1 MEKMMMIIW
10 WIMNIIMFGVF
21 IKGIAFSKKG
31 GTIERTLFLCLCMVA
46 VLSSWDELF
55 FELEY
60 PLRKSLAGLVVE
72 GIEHLGFYGLCISV
86 ILMERRYGGKEGD
99 SPKLLVL
106 MGCFPVMSV
115 IWNMEYK
122 LYMDPSWTNQDYTKL
137 ARYIGF
143 VTWIMLI
150 LLNYLLCVLYY
161 GIRKTQKERADQL
174 LLLQQYE
181 VEKRHYKDIEQ
192 MEKTVRGV
200 RHDLNNLLATA
211 QVLLEEE
218 DYEGVKKLIQ
228 GTKARVGEKEK
239 KLHTGNAAIDSI
251 LNLKFAKAE
260 EAGIPVESDL
270 SVPAQ
275 LDLNYEAMATIF
287 GNLLDNA
294 IEAQEKI
301 PEEERKII
309 LKMKYMNQMLMI
321 MVANK
326 GKKNL
331 RLSTTKKDAENHG
344 FGISNIRKSVEK
356 MGGSIQFSW
365 EKDWLTVKIIL
376 YQMKEKSK
384 NNI

>member
-21 IKGIAFSKKG
+21 IKEIAFSKKG

-228 GTKARVGEKEK
+228 GTKARVGETEK

-331 RLSTTKKDAENHG
+331 RLSTTKKDVENHG

>member
-21 IKGIAFSKKG
+21 IKEIAFSKKG

-174 LLLQQYE
+174 LLLQQYG
-181 VEKRHYKDIEQ
+181 VEERHYKDIEQ

-228 GTKARVGEKEK
+228 GTKARVGETEK

-331 RLSTTKKDAENHG
+331 RLSTTKKDVENHG

>member
-1 MEKMMMIIW
+1 MEKMTMVMW
-10 WIMNIIMFGVF
+10 WIMNLIVFGIF
-21 IKGIAFSKKG
+21 IKEIAFSKKG

-46 VLSSWDELF
+46 VLFSWDEIF
-55 FELEY
+55 FEIEY
-60 PLRKSLAGLVVE
+60 PLRKKLAGFAVE
-72 GIEHLGFYGLCISV
+72 CIEHLGFYGLCISV
-86 ILMERRYGGKEGD
+86 IFMERRYGGKEGD
-99 SPKLLVL
+99 NPKLLVL

-137 ARYIGF
+137 AMYIGV
-143 VTWIMLI
+143 VTWIMMI

-161 GIRKTQKERADQL
+161 GIRKAQKERADQL

-192 MEKTVRGV
+192 MEKTVRGG
-200 RHDLNNLLATA
+200 RHDLNNLLATT

-218 DYEGVKKLIQ
+218 DYEGVRNLIQ
-228 GTKARVGEKEK
+228 GTKDRVGESEK

-251 LNLKFAKAE
+251 LNLKFAKAK
-260 EAGIPVESDL
+260 EAGIPVETDL
-270 SVPAQ
+270 SVPAH

-294 IEAQEKI
+294 LEAQEKI
-301 PEEERKII
+301 PQKERKVI
-309 LKMKYMNQMLMI
+309 LRMKYMNQMLMI
-321 MVANK
+321 LAANK
-326 GKKNL
+326 GKKNPT
-331 RLSTTKKDAENHG
+331 LSTTKEDTEDHG
-344 FGISNIRKSVEK
+344 FGIENIRRSVEK

-365 EKDWLTVKIIL
+365 EKDWFTAKIIL